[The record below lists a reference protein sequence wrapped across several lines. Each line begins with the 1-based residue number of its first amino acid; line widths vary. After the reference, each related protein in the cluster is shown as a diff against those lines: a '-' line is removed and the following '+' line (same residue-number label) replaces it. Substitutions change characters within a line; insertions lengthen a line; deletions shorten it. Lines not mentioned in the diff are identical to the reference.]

1 MNPWEDQG
9 SKVISA
15 RRGEGGGGGG
25 KRERSG
31 GGHTW
36 AMRDAT
42 KTERKTSL
50 FSFHQ
55 HLEFVCVAY
64 VAKMC
69 SPRNSDSLLVKMKTG
84 MATWEYSLAVPS
96 TLHICLP
103 YDPAIVFLGRPN
115 ESKTYVCT
123 ETCTQMCTAVSP
135 ISDKTQHPACSSPQP
150 VGK

>member
-1 MNPWEDQG
+1 MGRQAPMNPWEDQG

-15 RRGEGGGGGG
+15 RKERE
-25 KRERSG
+25 KRWG
-31 GGHTW
+31 THLGH
-36 AMRDAT
+36 ARCHL
-42 KTERKTSL
+42 KQRKTSL

-55 HLEFVCVAY
+55 RLEFVCVAY
-64 VAKMC
+64 MAKMC
-69 SPRNSDSLLVKMKTG
+69 SPRNSDSLLVKMKTR

-135 ISDKTQHPACSSPQP
+135 VSDKTQHPACPSPQP